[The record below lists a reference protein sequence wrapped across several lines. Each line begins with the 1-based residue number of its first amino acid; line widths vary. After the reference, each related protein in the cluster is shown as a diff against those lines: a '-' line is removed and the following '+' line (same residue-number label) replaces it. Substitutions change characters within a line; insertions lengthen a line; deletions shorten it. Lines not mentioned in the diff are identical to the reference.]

1 MRKELLPLKFHQPT
15 YWTLLTVLLLRHL
28 EKSLVMTLS
37 NQSEERAEM
46 NKKTSPTT
54 TMSPS
59 QSWSEDNQLM
69 FLQFQRETHTPQ
81 MDQLPSHQ
89 PLIKGSHT
97 MTEIKI
103 RDNYRINS

>member
-1 MRKELLPLKFHQPT
+1 MRRELLLLKFHQPT
-15 YWTLLTVLLLRHL
+15 YWTLLTVLLLRHS

-54 TMSPS
+54 TMSPF
-59 QSWSEDNQLM
+59 QSWLEEDQLM

-81 MDQLPSHQ
+81 MDQPPSHQ
-89 PLIKGSHT
+89 PLIKDSHT
-97 MTEIKI
+97 MTEIEI
-103 RDNYRINS
+103 SDNYR